1 MDNKNT
7 NADFTFTDE
16 WDAGKGRYKRVL
28 SVRVA
33 YGKGE
38 ASFSLLADVED
49 REGYAEPAPTFN
61 AGFRAAADLVDG
73 HVDLIADNG
82 AFAALVAAAGDA
94 ADEARRGDP
103 TDEDEARIRAE
114 YASGFMSG
122 LITLRG
128 IGQDFWRAKA
138 VR

>member
-1 MDNKNT
+1 MDNKNP
-7 NADFTFTDE
+7 NADFAFTDE

-33 YGKGE
+33 YGKAE
-38 ASFSLLADVED
+38 VSFSLIADVEN
-49 REGYAEPAPTFN
+49 REGYAEPAPTRN
-61 AGFRAAADLVDG
+61 AGFRAAADLVDEQ
-73 HVDLIADNG
+73 VALIADNG

-94 ADEARRGDP
+94 ADEARRGNAP
-103 TDEDEARIRAE
+103 DEDEARVRAE

-122 LITLRG
+122 LITMRG
-128 IGQDFWRAKA
+128 IGQDFARAKA